1 MNTQM
6 IEEKLWDLSME
17 ISKLKAENKILKS
30 VNDSLIQALHKP
42 VVSGKRLTCQCEVPT
57 GRTVTA
63 DFENQ
68 ICDSCVRLVACA
80 TAKEG

>member
-17 ISKLKAENKILKS
+17 IGKLKAENKILKS

-42 VVSGKRLTCQCEVPT
+42 FLSGKQLTCQCEVPT
-57 GRTVTA
+57 GRTVTS

-68 ICDSCVRLVACA
+68 KNCCLNTIIRKVDLR
-80 TAKEG
+80 